1 MRSKAHIKHHAIHPM
16 LVSFPIG
23 FLCGAVGADVLGR
36 VLHRSGW
43 AVAASYLAIA
53 GILSGLAAAVPG
65 IIDYFYAVPPQSSA
79 RKRATYHMLVN
90 VSSLLLFAI
99 AVTAK
104 GRSPAPAGI
113 GVIALEI
120 IGAALLTVGGWLG
133 GTLVQ
138 RNFISVEHRYANAGK
153 WSEQSVSRA
162 DATSETG
169 VRVATSD
176 ELKVDQL
183 KLIRLDDGT
192 RIALART
199 QQGYCAFQ
207 DRCTHRGGSLADGVL
222 ICGTVQCLWHGSQF
236 DTQTGQIRAGPAKEP
251 IKLHQVREQSG
262 EVRLKL

>member
-1 MRSKAHIKHHAIHPM
+1 M

-23 FLCGAVGADVLGR
+23 FLCGALAADIVGRML
-36 VLHRSGW
+36 LHSGW
-43 AVAASYLAIA
+43 AAAASYLTIA

-65 IIDYFYAVPPQSSA
+65 VIDYLYAVPPDSSA
-79 RKRATYHMLVN
+79 KKRATYHMLVN
-90 VSSLLLFAI
+90 VSSLVLFAI
-99 AVTAK
+99 AVILK
-104 GRSPAPAGI
+104 RRSPAPAGF
-113 GVIALEI
+113 GVISLEI

-162 DATSETG
+162 DASAENG
-169 VRVATSD
+169 VCVAKAD

-199 QQGYCAFQ
+199 KQGYCAFQ

-236 DTQTGQIRAGPAKEP
+236 DTQTGQVRAGPAKEP
-251 IKLHQVREQSG
+251 IRLYQVREHNG
-262 EVRLKL
+262 EVRLTL